1 MNVQDASII
10 TGSDTFPT
18 TGGLIL
24 FEQWWQ
30 PASEPRAVFAIVHGY
45 AEHSGRY
52 DWTGRQL
59 AARGHAVEAVDL
71 RGHGRSTG
79 ERVMVN
85 SYTDY
90 HDDVDRF
97 LDRVR
102 ARHPGKKVFLF
113 GHSMGGGVVASYV
126 VAKKPALDGFVISGA
141 GIAPRRS
148 AAAEVRPA
156 APPAPAAAPRPLPAD
171 TISRD
176 PAVVAAYENDP
187 LVFRGIATA
196 GRAAAFGASREL
208 VQNGIG
214 NVTLPLLVLHGTGD
228 KLANYRNGIELYAR
242 IGSPDRTLKLYE
254 GLYHEV
260 LNEPEKDTVMADLIE
275 WLDARV

>member
-1 MNVQDASII
+1 MSTEASSIV

-18 TGGLIL
+18 TGGLTL
-24 FEQWWQ
+24 FEQWWY
-30 PASEPRAVFAIVHGY
+30 PDGDPRAVFAIVHGY

-59 AARGHAVEAVDL
+59 AARGYAVDALDL

-102 ARHPGKKVFLF
+102 LRHPGKKVFLF

-126 VAKKPALDGFVISGA
+126 VAKKPALAGFVICGA
-141 GIAPRRS
+141 GIAPQRPAS
-148 AAAEVRPA
+148 AAARPA
-156 APPAPAAAPRPLPAD
+156 AAAAPRPLPAD

-187 LVFRGIATA
+187 LVFRGIAPA

-214 NVTLPLLVLHGTGD
+214 EVKLPLLVLHGTAD
-228 KLANYRNGIELYAR
+228 KLANYRGGVELYAR
-242 IGSPDRTLKLYE
+242 IGSPDRTLRLYD

-260 LNEPEKDTVMADLIE
+260 LNEPEKDTVMADLLE
-275 WLDARV
+275 WLDARS